1 MSAEQD
7 GHKGPDESADDGT
20 AQRRHARVSVA
31 LLVQYRFG
39 AFEEPRFDYAL
50 NVSESGLFIAMDEEK
65 PIGTTVFVQLTTR
78 DGQHFLQGQGRVVR
92 AANGGNAIEL
102 DGFDEASRQILQ
114 GLVQAALEEQ
124 EKQKRPLGGRR
135 S

>member
-7 GHKGPDESADDGT
+7 AQKGSGEPTDDGT
-20 AQRRHARVSVA
+20 AQRRHARVSVP

-50 NVSESGLFIAMDEEK
+50 NVSKSGLFIAMDEDK

-92 AANGGNAIEL
+92 AVNGGTAIEL
-102 DGFDEASRQILQ
+102 DGFDEAARQILER
-114 GLVQAALEEQ
+114 LVKAALDEQ
-124 EKQKRPLGGRR
+124 EKQKRPTGGRR

>member
-7 GHKGPDESADDGT
+7 ARKGPDKATDDGT
-20 AQRRHARVSVA
+20 SNRRHARVSVP

-50 NVSESGLFIAMDEEK
+50 NVSQSGLFIAMDEEK

-92 AANGGNAIEL
+92 AANGGTAIEL
-102 DGFDEASRQILQ
+102 DGFDEDARQILER
-114 GLVQAALEEQ
+114 LVQAALDEQ
-124 EKQKRPLGGRR
+124 EKQKRPTGGRR
-135 S
+135 T